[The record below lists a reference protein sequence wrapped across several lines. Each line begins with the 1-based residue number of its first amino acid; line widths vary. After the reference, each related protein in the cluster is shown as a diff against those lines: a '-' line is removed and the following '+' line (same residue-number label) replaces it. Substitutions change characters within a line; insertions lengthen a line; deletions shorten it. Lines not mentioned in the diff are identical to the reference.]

1 MIIKLL
7 IDGGDMKPGP
17 AIGQKLGPLGINIG
31 QIVQEVNK
39 ATQDFK
45 GLKVPVE
52 LDIAKDK
59 SFSVKVLS
67 PPTAELIKKELG
79 IDKSSGE
86 AKKTKVANASIEQ
99 IISVAKIKHANM
111 LDNDFK
117 SAVKSVVGSC
127 VSAGILIESKEA
139 KEIEKDIDSGKYY
152 AEISEIKTETSPEKR
167 KELDD
172 YFKETQEQQQLRLKK
187 EEEVKAAA
195 EAEKIAAAGAEAKPE
210 GEKESAEE
218 EGKPGAKKEEKKP
231 AAKK

>member
-139 KEIEKDIDSGKYY
+139 KEIEKDIDSGKYN
-152 AEISEIKTETSPEKR
+152 AEISEMKTETSPEKR

>member
-39 ATQDFK
+39 ATQNFK

-52 LDIAKDK
+52 LDIGKDK
-59 SFSVKVLS
+59 KFSVKVLS
-67 PPTAELIKKELG
+67 PPTTELIKKELG
-79 IDKSSGE
+79 IDKASGE

-127 VSAGILIESKEA
+127 VSAGILIENKEA
-139 KEIEKDIDSGKYY
+139 KEIEKDIDAGEYN
-152 AEISEIKTETSPEKR
+152 AEISEMKTETSPEKR
-167 KELDD
+167 KKLDN

-187 EEEVKAAA
+187 EEEAKAAA
-195 EAEKIAAAGAEAKPE
+195 EAEKTAAAGTEAKT
-210 GEKESAEE
+210 EKKEESAE
-218 EGKPGAKKEEKKP
+218 EGKPGTKKEEKP